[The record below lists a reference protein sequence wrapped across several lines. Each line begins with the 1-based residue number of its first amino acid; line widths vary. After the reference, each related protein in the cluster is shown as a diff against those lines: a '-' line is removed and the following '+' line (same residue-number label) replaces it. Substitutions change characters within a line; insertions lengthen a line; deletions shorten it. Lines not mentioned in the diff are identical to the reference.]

1 MKKYKILIFLL
12 IIIALNILF
21 NWFYYEILTY
31 KPFLSFIF
39 RALFFASFIYI
50 LIFLIKKLT
59 KRESMLLNRICL
71 VIFVAYLI
79 FWYYFPFTFVRCK
92 LEMNN
97 YEKERINIIN
107 KIRNDEISSDIT
119 IYLPKNESKVATDGI
134 VRVYMN
140 NSNGVVVAFN
150 IYYGGIFASDIEVI
164 YSSLGIDGINN
175 VTKNTRVKEIKKLKG
190 NWYYVILR

>member
-59 KRESMLLNRICL
+59 KRESMLLNCICL

-107 KIRNDEISSDIT
+107 KIRNGEISSNIT
-119 IYLPKNESKVATDGI
+119 INLPKDESKVATDGI

>member
-31 KPFLSFIF
+31 KLLSFIF
-39 RALFFASFIYI
+39 RVLFFASFIYI

-59 KRESMLLNRICL
+59 KRESMLLNCICL

-107 KIRNDEISSDIT
+107 KIRSGEISSNIT
-119 IYLPKNESKVATDGI
+119 IHLPKDENKVATDGI

-140 NSNGVVVAFN
+140 NSNGVIVAFN

-164 YSSLGIDGINN
+164 YSSSGIDGINS
-175 VTKNTRVKEIKKLKG
+175 VTKNTRVKEIKKLKE

>member
-59 KRESMLLNRICL
+59 KRESMLLNCICL

>member
-39 RALFFASFIYI
+39 RVLFFASFIYI

-59 KRESMLLNRICL
+59 KRESMLLNCICL

-107 KIRNDEISSDIT
+107 KIRSGEISSNIT
-119 IYLPKNESKVATDGI
+119 IHLPKDENKVATDGI

-140 NSNGVVVAFN
+140 NSNGVMVAFN

-164 YSSLGIDGINN
+164 YSSLGIDGINS
-175 VTKNTRVKEIKKLKG
+175 VTKNTRVKEIKKLKE